1 MHVRVHRAFLPHLDP
16 AASLALYRDVLGL
29 EVREDVGTGALRWL
43 TFGPAAAPGADTT
56 PGGTAVGAACGT
68 ALVLGPPV
76 ASHGVTQAEHRT
88 VRELM
93 AKGVYATVSLATADL
108 AGAFARVEACDVV
121 DLLQEP
127 VRRPF
132 GGADFAFL
140 DPSGNLVR
148 VVEAP

>member
-29 EVREDVGTGALRWL
+29 EVREDVGSGSLRWL
-43 TFGPAAAPGADTT
+43 TFAPAAPSDEASGSGGA
-56 PGGTAVGAACGT
+56 
-68 ALVLGPPV
+68 ALVLGPPI

-93 AKGVYATVSLATADL
+93 AKGVYATVSLATGDL

-127 VRRPF
+127 ARRPF
-132 GGADFAFL
+132 GGVDFAFL
-140 DPSGNLVR
+140 DPAGNVVR